1 MTNMDTPDRPSGGGF
16 DFSRL
21 IPQRSFGLKL
31 ILVCAL
37 ALMMAVPAAFVWA
50 LVYQRS
56 FAAQQAVM
64 DVSNLRGGQQ
74 DLMGPAIVVP
84 FERDVLGTVNGV
96 GTTVS
101 TTRGR
106 MVLYAESGSA
116 KVNLRTETL
125 RRGLQSVPTYF
136 AETAFSASFD
146 PTRLSTEAPSGAR
159 LLWNDARIYLGMG
172 DLRGAKVATITVAG
186 RTLDL
191 SPAASGAAGG
201 AQPLSPRPL
210 VSAPLGWT
218 ADPGLGRIT
227 AAAQLNTSGAQRISV
242 AAFARD
248 TTVEMTG
255 TWTSPSFDG
264 GLLPDTRNV
273 TRQGFTASWTIPFLA
288 RGTPGVGADLSF
300 DGIMS
305 ASPGVT
311 LIEQANP
318 YQSVERALKYAPLF
332 IGLVFLTYFLFEAGS
347 GTRAHPAQYVLVGLA
362 QTVFYMLLLSISE
375 VIGFNYGFGIAATC
389 TVLALSLYAGSVFA
403 SRMAALKA
411 LAVFSTLYGLI
422 YTLMRQEEYALLV
435 GSIASFLA
443 IAGTMWMTRKLDWYG
458 VGRGPRMPQ
467 PQS

>member
-1 MTNMDTPDRPSGGGF
+1 MTDMDTPDRPPGGGF

-37 ALMMAVPAAFVWA
+37 ALLMAVPAAFVWA

-56 FAAQQAVM
+56 YDAQRAM
-64 DVSNLRGGQQ
+64 TEVSDLRGGQQ

-84 FERDVLGTVNGV
+84 YERDVLGTVNGV

-106 MVLYAESGSA
+106 MVLYAEKGA
-116 KVNLRTETL
+116 ADVKLTTERL
-125 RRGLQSVPTYF
+125 RRGLQSVPTYL
-136 AETAFSASFD
+136 AETHFTATFD
-146 PTRLSTEAPSGAR
+146 PSRLTVEAPAGTRLQWS
-159 LLWNDARIYLGMG
+159 DARIYLGMG
-172 DLRGAKVATITVAG
+172 DLRGAKVATIDIAG
-186 RTLDL
+186 RKPDL
-191 SPAASGAAGG
+191 SPAGTGATAEGR
-201 AQPLSPRPL
+201 PLSPRPL

-218 ADPGLGRIT
+218 ADPGPST
-227 AAAQLNTSGAQRISV
+227 FTVQAQLNTSGAQRISV

-248 TTVEMTG
+248 TTVSMNG

-264 GLLPDTRNV
+264 GLLPDKREV
-273 TRQGFTASWTIPFLA
+273 SSAGFTATWTIPFLA

-332 IGLVFLTYFLFEAGS
+332 IGLVFLTYFLFEATS

-375 VIGFNYGFGIAATC
+375 VVGFNYGFGVAATC

-403 SRMAALKA
+403 SRWAMLKA
-411 LAVFSTLYGLI
+411 LGVFSTLYGLI

-458 VGRGPRMPQ
+458 VGRAPRAPQ
-467 PQS
+467 PQA